1 VSEQGPQ
8 RPAYL
13 KLRPHKRSRDPGI
26 RCRPAGASTPS
37 PKERS
42 STDTAPHPETL
53 EARAARPD
61 ASTREGDLVSDPFCG
76 SWTTAVA
83 AKELRRI
90 FVGAELEKESAELA
104 ARRIKAVAR
113 GRVLREISEQRWSVI
128 PAE

>member
-1 VSEQGPQ
+1 
-8 RPAYL
+8 
-13 KLRPHKRSRDPGI
+13 
-26 RCRPAGASTPS
+26 
-37 PKERS
+37 
-42 STDTAPHPETL
+42 
-53 EARAARPD
+53 
-61 ASTREGDLVSDPFCG
+61 
-76 SWTTAVA
+76 VA